1 MRLKLRTVATLV
13 LAAAM
18 VTPPDAGGQQ
28 PARLPRVG
36 VLLLNPLSSRPQQ
49 LEAFRQ
55 GLRAHGYVEG
65 QNIVIELRSA
75 EGKSERLAELAAELA
90 QAQADVIVAAGTEP
104 IQAAQKATRSIPI
117 VMMSIGDPVGAGIVA
132 SLARPGGN
140 VTGVSNLATELS
152 GKRLELLK
160 ETLPKLSSVAI
171 LWNPDNASVVLKFK
185 ETEAAARVLGI
196 QLQSLEARH
205 PSDIERGFQAAAR
218 ARADAVVTADEQFL
232 SSQRARIVALAIRQ
246 RLPVASE
253 FREFAEAGALFSYGP
268 SLTDQARRA
277 ATYVDKIL
285 KGAKPADLPV
295 EQPIK
300 FEFII
305 NLKTAKQIGLTIPQ
319 WTLMKADRVIR

>member
-1 MRLKLRTVATLV
+1 MRCVMKRPVVSSILVAVV
-13 LAAAM
+13 LLALA
-18 VTPPDAGGQQ
+18 VTAEAQQ

-55 GLRAHGYVEG
+55 GLHAHDYVEG

-75 EGKSERLAELAAELA
+75 EGKSERLAELAAELV
-90 QAQADVIVAAGTEP
+90 QAHADVLVATGTEP

-117 VMMSIGDPVGAGIVA
+117 VMMSVGDPVGAGIVA

-140 VTGVSNLATELS
+140 VTGVSNPATELR

-160 ETLPKLSSVAI
+160 ETLPKLSRVAI

-232 SSQRARIVALAIRQ
+232 SSQRARIVALAIQQ
-246 RLPVASE
+246 RLPVPSE
-253 FREFAEAGALFSYGP
+253 FREFAEAGALFSYGRVLP
-268 SLTDQARRA
+268 TRP
-277 ATYVDKIL
+277 
-285 KGAKPADLPV
+285 GAPP
-295 EQPIK
+295 PMWIK
-300 FEFII
+300 F
-305 NLKTAKQIGLTIPQ
+305 
-319 WTLMKADRVIR
+319 